1 MPIDRVRSCKGLR
14 IAALLAGT
22 SLGAVDAYAVDGTW
36 QGPGSEWTTGSNWS
50 SGTVPD
56 GVARFTTVGTTSISI
71 PLSTATP
78 PVAPNINTIFFDAPA
93 SAYTIT
99 NNSTLNILG
108 TGIVNTSTNTQTIT
122 NNFLITFH
130 NSSTA
135 GSATIINQTPP
146 GGVRRPNLVYGQQH
160 RWPSAL
166 HPCSRFRCLRRHI
179 GAQLG
184 RHDRRLDRG
193 GRQFPSW
200 VKKSHGRL

>member
-1 MPIDRVRSCKGLR
+1 LR

-56 GVARFTTVGTTSISI
+56 GVARFTTVGPTSISI
-71 PLSTATP
+71 PLA
-78 PVAPNINTIFFDAPA
+78 PVPNINTIFFDAPA

-122 NNFLITFH
+122 NNFLMTFR

-146 GGVRRPNLVYGQQH
+146 GAFAGQIWFMDKSTGGEARLILVPGSGASVDISGLSSSGMTAGSIEGGGNFFLGSKNLTVGFNNLSTTQGWRH
-160 RWPSAL
+160 
-166 HPCSRFRCLRRHI
+166 LR
-179 GAQLG
+179 
-184 RHDRRLDRG
+184 
-193 GRQFPSW
+193 
-200 VKKSHGRL
+200 

>member
-56 GVARFTTVGTTSISI
+56 GVARFTTVGPTSISI
-71 PLSTATP
+71 PLA
-78 PVAPNINTIFFDAPA
+78 PVPNINTIFFDAPA

-122 NNFLITFH
+122 NNFLMTFR

-135 GSATIINQTPP
+135 GSATIINQTPRGRSP
-146 GGVRRPNLVYGQQH
+146 AKSGLWTKAPVAKRASSLFQVQVP
-160 RWPSAL
+160 PSTY
-166 HPCSRFRCLRRHI
+166 
-179 GAQLG
+179 
-184 RHDRRLDRG
+184 RG
-193 GRQFPSW
+193 SARAA
-200 VKKSHGRL
+200 